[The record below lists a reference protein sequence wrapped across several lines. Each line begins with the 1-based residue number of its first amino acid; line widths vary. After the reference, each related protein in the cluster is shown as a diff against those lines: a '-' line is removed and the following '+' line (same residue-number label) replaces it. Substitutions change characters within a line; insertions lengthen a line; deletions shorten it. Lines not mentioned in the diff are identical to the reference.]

1 MNKWENID
9 VRIAQFLAGEA
20 LPEEAMDLED
30 WKREHPDNLAY
41 YNQCAQLY
49 AGTIQNTVSP
59 EVNTDKAWQIIQ
71 SQLKTEVQIKTLP
84 TKIAKPWRMA
94 ASVALVIGLSLTFVY
109 VFKFKKAEQ
118 EKFTA
123 QATALPLQL
132 KDNSTVTL
140 EPYSEIIVSST
151 FNKDQ
156 RTLYLKG
163 SASFEVIHQA
173 AKPFIVDVGQVF
185 VKDIGTRFH
194 IHQSQDTDTVYVRV
208 DEGVVLLFDSLGNEL
223 EIKATQRAL
232 YVRSL
237 KRIVLPSLPE
247 LNTNKGKLVFQS
259 ASLNEIITELT
270 KRYGVSIKVE
280 NESLLACKLTTQF
293 EQENIDLVLTVI
305 CETLGLSYEKK
316 GTRYW
321 IKGQACVQ

>member
-20 LPEEAMDLED
+20 LPEEAMALED
-30 WKREHPDNLAY
+30 WKREHPNNLAY
-41 YNQCAQLY
+41 FNQCAQLY
-49 AGTIQNTVSP
+49 TGETYNATTHK
-59 EVNTDKAWQIIQ
+59 VNTDKAWQIIQ
-71 SQLKTEVQIKTLP
+71 SQLKPEAPIKTLP
-84 TKIAKPWRMA
+84 TKAIKPWRMA
-94 ASVALVIGLSLTFVY
+94 ASIALVIGLSLTFIY

-123 QATALPLQL
+123 QATALPLLL

-140 EPYSEIIVSST
+140 EPYSEITLSST
-151 FNKDQ
+151 FNKNQ

-173 AKPFIVDVGQVF
+173 TKPFIVDVGQVF
-185 VKDIGTRFH
+185 IKDIGTRFR

-223 EIKATQRAL
+223 EIKASQRAL

-237 KRIVLPSLPE
+237 KRIVLPNLPE
-247 LNTNKGKLVFQS
+247 TNADKSKLVFQS
-259 ASLNEIITELT
+259 ASLKEIIAELT

-293 EQENIDLVLTVI
+293 EQENIDTVLTII
-305 CETLGLSYEKK
+305 CETLGLSYEKN
-316 GTRYW
+316 GTGYW
-321 IKGQACVQ
+321 VKGQSCVQ